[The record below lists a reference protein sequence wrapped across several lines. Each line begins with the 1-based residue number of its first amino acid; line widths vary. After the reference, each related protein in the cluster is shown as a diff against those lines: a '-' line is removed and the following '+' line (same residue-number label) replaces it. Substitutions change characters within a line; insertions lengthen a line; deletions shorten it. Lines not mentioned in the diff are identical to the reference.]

1 MEREAVRIQQI
12 EGLEDIVLE
21 RNDEP
26 EQFEHQSQ
34 EVEELE
40 GHDECLHFVLCCG
53 FGVCWWRRKVQVV

>member
-1 MEREAVRIQQI
+1 MK
-12 EGLEDIVLE
+12 GLEDIVLE

-26 EQFEHQSQ
+26 EQFEHQSE